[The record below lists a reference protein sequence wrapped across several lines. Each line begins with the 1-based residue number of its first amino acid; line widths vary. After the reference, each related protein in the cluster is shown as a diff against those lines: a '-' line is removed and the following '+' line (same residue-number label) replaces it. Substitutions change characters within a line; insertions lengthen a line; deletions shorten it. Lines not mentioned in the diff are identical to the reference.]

1 MQLANFE
8 TKTTIVY
15 FMPDKTEIVFSAS
28 SLFRVFI
35 FLLNYNRSKVSA
47 PSEERKKIGKRGLM
61 NFRSVQVFESSAT
74 NGTNG
79 MIVDSTLMNFA

>member
-1 MQLANFE
+1 
-8 TKTTIVY
+8 
-15 FMPDKTEIVFSAS
+15 
-28 SLFRVFI
+28 
-35 FLLNYNRSKVSA
+35 
-47 PSEERKKIGKRGLM
+47 M